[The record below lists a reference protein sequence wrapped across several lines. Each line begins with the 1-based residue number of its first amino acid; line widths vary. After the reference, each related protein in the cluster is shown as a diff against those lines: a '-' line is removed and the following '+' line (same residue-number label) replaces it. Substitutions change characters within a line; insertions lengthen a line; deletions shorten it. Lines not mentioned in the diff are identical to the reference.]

1 MVEIDKRELCW
12 LLITSWRYS
21 ASRHTYA
28 PSMTLDIL
36 KKYKEHLS
44 ENDLLKI
51 KEEAKWV
58 LGMRKFEKVNDIDNS
73 TLQDAIKFA
82 DKELKKFKE
91 AKI

>member
-1 MVEIDKRELCW
+1 MVAIDKRELSW
-12 LLITSWRYS
+12 LVITSWRYS

-28 PSMTLDIL
+28 PNMTLDLL

-44 ENDLLKI
+44 ENDLLQI
-51 KEEAKWV
+51 KSEAEWV

-82 DKELKKFKE
+82 DKELKRYRR
-91 AKI
+91 